1 MKTLLFIF
9 NPRAGKGQIRQ
20 HLSEIIDIFNK
31 KGYQVLVRS
40 TQYPRDAYEQTK
52 TYQDK
57 VDLIVVSGG
66 DGTLDEVVTG
76 LMETGSRTPLGY
88 IPSGSTNDFAN
99 SLFMPKNMNAAAENI
114 MEEVLYHCDVG
125 QFNSQ
130 TFAYVAAFGLF
141 TDVSYQTDQ
150 NLKNILGHGAYLLE
164 GMKRLFDI
172 KAYFMKVESE
182 ELEIEKEFIFGM
194 VTNSRS
200 IGGFKNLTARNVD
213 MDDGLFEVT
222 LISMPKSM
230 AELQEIIT
238 DMAAQEDH
246 SDEIYTFKTRKITFT
261 SQEDVP
267 WTLDGEY
274 GGGHKVVDIENRKKA
289 LNLYLK
295 STKDAPD
302 TADLGMINGLLP

>member
-99 SLFMPKNMNAAAENI
+99 SLFMPKNMTAAAENI